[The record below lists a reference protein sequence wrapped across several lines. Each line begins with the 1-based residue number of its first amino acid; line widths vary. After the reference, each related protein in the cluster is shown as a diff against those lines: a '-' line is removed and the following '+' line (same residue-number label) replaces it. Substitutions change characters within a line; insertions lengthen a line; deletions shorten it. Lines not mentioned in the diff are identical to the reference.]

1 MYIIHVYII
10 YIIYLTLII
19 DIFFIYLPLIQPLR
33 PKAPLRVF
41 ELTIEYC
48 TFDLICPLN
57 ITEDNPL

>member
-1 MYIIHVYII
+1 MNYKSC
-10 YIIYLTLII
+10 L
-19 DIFFIYLPLIQPLR
+19 YLPLIQPFK

-48 TFDLICPLN
+48 ILDFTCPLN